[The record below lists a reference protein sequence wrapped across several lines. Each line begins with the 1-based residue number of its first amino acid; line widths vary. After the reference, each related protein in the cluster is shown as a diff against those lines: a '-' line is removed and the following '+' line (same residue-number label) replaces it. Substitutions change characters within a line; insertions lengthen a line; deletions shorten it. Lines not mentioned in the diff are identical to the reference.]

1 MKGIVFEK
9 YGSPD
14 VLELREIETPIPKH
28 DEVLIKVHAAS
39 VNSWDWDWLTGRPYI
54 YRLLFGLFKPR
65 IRILGCDVAG
75 EVVSTGKNVKILQ
88 PGDEVFGDLSQGNW
102 GCFAE
107 YVCAKENALIKKPVD
122 MTFEQAASI
131 PQAGLLALQGLRYRQ
146 IRKGQKVL
154 INGAGGGV
162 GTFAIQIAKYFGAEV
177 TAVDKPSKLEMIK
190 LLGAD
195 HVIDY
200 TKEDYT
206 NTGQQYDLILDVLAT
221 RSIFDYK
228 RALSDE
234 GTFVMVGGSPGS
246 ILQTALLGSLVTKF
260 GKKKIGLLLH
270 KPNEGLNDM
279 ITLFQTG
286 KVIPVIG
293 RYFQLHQ
300 VPDALRL
307 QGEGIAKGKIVI
319 KVITDS

>member
-1 MKGIVFEK
+1 
-9 YGSPD
+9 
-14 VLELREIETPIPKH
+14 
-28 DEVLIKVHAAS
+28 
-39 VNSWDWDWLTGRPYI
+39 
-54 YRLLFGLFKPR
+54 
-65 IRILGCDVAG
+65 
-75 EVVSTGKNVKILQ
+75 
-88 PGDEVFGDLSQGNW
+88 
-102 GCFAE
+102 
-107 YVCAKENALIKKPVD
+107 

-131 PQAGLLALQGLRYRQ
+131 PQAGLLALQGLRYRGQ

-177 TAVDKPSKLEMIK
+177 TAVDKPHKLELMK
-190 LLGAD
+190 LLSAD

-206 NTGQQYDLILDVLAT
+206 NTGQQYDLILDTVAT

-228 RALSDE
+228 RALTAD

-260 GKKKIGLLLH
+260 GKKKVGLLLH
-270 KPNEGLNDM
+270 KPNEGLKDM

-286 KVIPVIG
+286 KVIPVIE
-293 RYFQLHQ
+293 RCFKLTE
-300 VPDALRL
+300 VPNALRL
-307 QGEGIAKGKIVI
+307 QGEGNAKGKIVI
-319 KVITDS
+319 NVPG

>member
-1 MKGIVFEK
+1 MKAIVFEK

-14 VLELREIETPIPKH
+14 VLELREIETPTPKH
-28 DEVLIKVHAAS
+28 DEVLIKVHATS

-54 YRLLFGLFKPR
+54 YRLLFGLLKPR
-65 IRILGCDVAG
+65 IRVLGCDVAG
-75 EVVSTGKNVKILQ
+75 EVVSTGKSVTSLQ
-88 PGDEVFGDLSQGNW
+88 AADEVFGDLSQGNW

-122 MTFEQAASI
+122 LTFEQAASI
-131 PQAGLLALQGLRYRQ
+131 PQAGLLALQALRYRGQ

-177 TAVDKPSKLEMIK
+177 TAVDKTNKLEMMK

-206 NTGQQYDLILDVLAT
+206 NNGQQYDLIVDTVAA

-228 RALSDE
+228 RALTAD
-234 GTFVMVGGSPGS
+234 GTFVMVGGSPSS

-270 KPNEGLNDM
+270 KPNEGLKDM

-293 RYFQLHQ
+293 RCFKLSE

-307 QGEGIAKGKIVI
+307 QGEANAKGKIVI
-319 KVITDS
+319 NVPG

>member
-1 MKGIVFEK
+1 MKAIVFEK

-14 VLELREIETPIPKH
+14 VLELRDVETPSPKD

-75 EVVSTGKNVKILQ
+75 EVVSTGKNVKSLQ

-107 YVCAKENALIKKPVD
+107 YVCAKENALIKKPID

-131 PQAGLLALQGLRYRQ
+131 PQAGLLALQGLRYRGQ

-177 TAVDKPSKLEMIK
+177 TAVDKPHKLELMK
-190 LLGAD
+190 LLSAD

-206 NTGQQYDLILDVLAT
+206 NTGQQYDLILDTVAT

-228 RALSDE
+228 RALTAD

-260 GKKKIGLLLH
+260 GKKKVGLLLH
-270 KPNEGLNDM
+270 KPNEGLKDM

-286 KVIPVIG
+286 KVIPVIE
-293 RYFQLHQ
+293 RCFKLTE
-300 VPDALRL
+300 VPNALRL
-307 QGEGIAKGKIVI
+307 QGEGNAKGKIMINVPG
-319 KVITDS
+319 